1 MKKNLEILAKI
12 YSINMSYNISN
23 QEHDSLI
30 KYFESLIYDE
40 EFWIEF
46 EEECLLNFTKIYEL
60 FSSKQRDDIKVRDIK
75 QFLRMYSWED
85 EEGLLARE
93 LPDDEQDDLE
103 SSFELTIIMWL
114 HDFSE
119 YYEDEHNAELSFDLT
134 MEWLIGYIDSGLWI
148 V

>member
-1 MKKNLEILAKI
+1 MKKNLEILVKI

-23 QEHDSLI
+23 QEHDSLT

-40 EFWIEF
+40 ELWIEF

-103 SSFELTIIMWL
+103 TSFELTIIMWL

-119 YYEDEHNAELSFDLT
+119 YYEDEHNLELSFNLT
-134 MEWLIGYIDSGLWI
+134 MEWLIGYIDSGVWI